1 MKTQVIILNPFKAMI
16 RKLFCDV
23 ILIADTTPT
32 FLEKVK
38 YFITII
44 AAFTPVAF
52 ILNQISQWFSDN
64 TQFAAFVLS
73 CIIINIIVGAC
84 FHLKM
89 KSFSWELFIKRNSLM
104 IAVLIVVYFLLEM
117 LRLTMGENIVG
128 EGFRSVIQVS
138 TLLYPSSKA
147 LKNLYILSNK
157 QFPPKFIMERLYKFE
172 QTGDLKDLYPN
183 N

>member
-1 MKTQVIILNPFKAMI
+1 
-16 RKLFCDV
+16 
-23 ILIADTTPT
+23 
-32 FLEKVK
+32 
-38 YFITII
+38 
-44 AAFTPVAF
+44 
-52 ILNQISQWFSDN
+52 
-64 TQFAAFVLS
+64 
-73 CIIINIIVGAC
+73 
-84 FHLKM
+84 
-89 KSFSWELFIKRNSLM
+89 M

-117 LRLTMGENIVG
+117 LRLTMGENVIG